1 METRK
6 TTVVLVSRVAGVRGG
21 KNTIKVAT
29 RGRGIS
35 SSLPI
40 VLEVNVKHKFDTRET
55 GRFCTIEVGIN
66 FVHLSRN
73 N

>member
-6 TTVVLVSRVAGVRGG
+6 MTVVLVSRVAGVRGG
-21 KNTIKVAT
+21 KNTRKVAR

-40 VLEVNVKHKFDTRET
+40 VSFEVNVKHKF
-55 GRFCTIEVGIN
+55 
-66 FVHLSRN
+66 
-73 N
+73 